1 MLRRER
7 VTIQILVINV
17 HWWWITSKHR
27 SWRRAQRPGLDE
39 IPGRRVEAGDR
50 PVLQGGREKEQPRP
64 REKMTTSKISSG
76 LGDGPAAAASPWQAG
91 DEGFQGGKH
100 QICPIYNLL
109 HILYLQ
115 LQLHFPS
122 LSFCYIFAANKN
134 KWYKKKFTQVI
145 QTTGIGQTFAV
156 TLHKALAIGWYV
168 IHTKR

>member
-7 VTIQILVINV
+7 VTILILVINV

-39 IPGRRVEAGDR
+39 ISGRRVEAGDR

-76 LGDGPAAAASPWQAG
+76 LGDSPAPAASPWQAG

-100 QICPIYNLL
+100 QLCPIYNLL

-115 LQLHFPS
+115 LQLICISHVFS
-122 LSFCYIFAANKN
+122 LCYIFAANKN
-134 KWYKKKFTQVI
+134 ECYKKKFTN
-145 QTTGIGQTFAV
+145 
-156 TLHKALAIGWYV
+156 LPRSSRPLALDKLLRWPFI
-168 IHTKR
+168 KL